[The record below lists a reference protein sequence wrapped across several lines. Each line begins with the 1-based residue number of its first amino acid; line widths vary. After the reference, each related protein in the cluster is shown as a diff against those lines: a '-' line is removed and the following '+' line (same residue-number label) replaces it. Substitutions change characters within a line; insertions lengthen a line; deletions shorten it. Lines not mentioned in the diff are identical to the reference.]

1 MIISE
6 LIKNLRLQ
14 SGLSIADAARQV
26 EVERR
31 TWQRY
36 ESGERD
42 TPAGVVKLF
51 CLLNGLEYPPK

>member
-1 MIISE
+1 MTPQGVQD
-6 LIKNLRLQ
+6 LRAKA
-14 SGLSIADAARQV
+14 SVSIADAAKQV

-42 TPAGVVKLF
+42 IPAGVVKLF

>member
-1 MIISE
+1 MLSPE

-14 SGLSIADAARQV
+14 SGLSIADAAKQV

-36 ESGERD
+36 ESGEREI
-42 TPAGVVKLF
+42 PAGVVKLF
-51 CLLNGLEYPPK
+51 CLINGLAYPPK